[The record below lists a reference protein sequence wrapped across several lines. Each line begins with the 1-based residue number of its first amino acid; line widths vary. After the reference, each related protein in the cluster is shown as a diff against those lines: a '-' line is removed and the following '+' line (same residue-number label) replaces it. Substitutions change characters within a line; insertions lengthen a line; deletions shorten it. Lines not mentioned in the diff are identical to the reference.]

1 MSSKILP
8 KAEQPSVAPVP
19 WRIVTSIAQ
28 GPARNRTKDDAEAD
42 AARQLEQAKRDAFGE
57 GVAAGQSQA
66 EQQIRPSLD
75 GIARSIN
82 ELAHLRDAIRQET
95 THELVQLAVS
105 IAARVIH
112 REAAMD
118 PDALAGL
125 VTAAFTKLQSREIH
139 RVRMHPGME
148 ALVQKAMEQ
157 VGSPRNVVLSPD
169 PALKPGEL
177 FFETSQGALD
187 ASVDTQLREIERG
200 LIDKL
205 ER

>member
-1 MSSKILP
+1 MSSKVLP
-8 KAEQPSVAPVP
+8 KSEQPSVAPVP
-19 WRIVTSIAQ
+19 WRIVTSI
-28 GPARNRTKDDAEAD
+28 GEGHARNRTKNDSEAET
-42 AARQLEQAKRDAFGE
+42 ARQLEQARRDGFSE
-57 GVAAGQSQA
+57 GVAAGEFQA
-66 EQQIRPSLD
+66 EQQVRPSLD
-75 GIARSIN
+75 GIARSIA
-82 ELAHLRDAIRQET
+82 ELARMRDVIRQEAT
-95 THELVQLAVS
+95 RDLVQLAVS

-112 REAAMD
+112 RDVAMD

-125 VTAAFTKLQSREIH
+125 VTAAFTKLQTREIH

-148 ALVQKAMEQ
+148 ALVQKCMEQ

>member
-8 KAEQPSVAPVP
+8 IEDQPVAAPVL
-19 WRIVTSIAQ
+19 WRTVAAMVDAP
-28 GPARNRTKDDAEAD
+28 GRLKNDAERE
-42 AARQLEQAKRDAFGE
+42 AARRLEHARREAFAE
-57 GVAAGQSQA
+57 GVAAGRHEA
-66 EQQIRPSLD
+66 EEQIRPAVD
-75 GIARSIN
+75 GIARTIA
-82 ELAHLRDAIRQET
+82 ELSRMRDVIRHET
-95 THELVQLAVS
+95 SHDLVQLAVS
-105 IAARVIH
+105 IAARIVH
-112 REAAMD
+112 RNVAVD

-125 VTAAFTKLQSREIH
+125 VSSAFVKLQSREIH

-148 ALVQKAMEQ
+148 HLVQKCLEQ
-157 VGSPRNVVLSPD
+157 AGSPKNLVLAAD
-169 PALKPGEL
+169 TGLKPGEL

>member
-1 MSSKILP
+1 MSSKILS
-8 KAEQPSVAPVP
+8 KTDQPCVAPVP
-19 WRIVTSIAQ
+19 WRIVTSI
-28 GPARNRTKDDAEAD
+28 GEGHARNRTRNDAETE
-42 AARQLEQAKRDAFGE
+42 AARQVEQARRDGFGE
-57 GVAAGQSQA
+57 GVAAGQFQA
-66 EQQIRPSLD
+66 EQQVRPSLD
-75 GIARSIN
+75 GIARSIA
-82 ELAHLRDAIRQET
+82 ELARMRDVIRQEAT
-95 THELVQLAVS
+95 RDLVQLAVS

-112 REAAMD
+112 RDVAMD

-125 VTAAFTKLQSREIH
+125 VTAAFTKLQTRELH

-148 ALVQKAMEQ
+148 AMVQKSMEQ